1 MNVSNNYKK
10 IILIVAMISMAGV
23 TFGITMPLSTLT
35 LKSWGISSTLIG
47 LNSAMPAL
55 AAVLT
60 TPFMPKFINYWG
72 QINVIKF
79 CLVLVATC
87 CICLPLFPG
96 NDGFFFPDLFS
107 WFILRF
113 LLGAGATGIWVLSE
127 VWINAYADDDNR
139 GKIIGAYAAVLS
151 FGFIVGV
158 LMFSVIGIEDNR
170 AFYIAAGFVIIAA
183 IPVWTISELPND
195 EMADDVSFW
204 QHMVSSPGLMGS
216 SWMMGFLYAGTAYLL
231 PIYALQFDL
240 TLAQSSRTVAW
251 LGSGELA
258 MPLMVGWL
266 ADRVDKRKLMI
277 FIALTTIATLSI
289 LPFVFEA
296 PFMRLATLFVLGGAI
311 MSFYSL
317 GLTMLGQQF
326 KGSLLAS
333 ANASFIFFL
342 CLGEI
347 IGPPVIGT
355 AMDIF
360 GTFAFGWSMALI
372 SLVYLLIFISAGRR
386 IEAQ

>member
-10 IILIVAMISMAGV
+10 IILIVSMISMAGV

-35 LKSWGISSTLIG
+35 LKSWGISSTMIG

-55 AAVLT
+55 SAVLT

-72 QINVIKF
+72 QKNVIRF

-87 CICLPLFPG
+87 CICLPLFP
-96 NDGFFFPDLFS
+96 DLFS

-113 LLGAGATGIWVLSE
+113 LLGAGGTGIWLLSE
-127 VWINAYADDDNR
+127 VWINGFAEDHNR
-139 GKIIGAYAAVLS
+139 GKIIGAYSALLS
-151 FGFIVGV
+151 LGFIVGV
-158 LMFSVIGIEDNR
+158 LMFSVIGVESNT
-170 AFYIAAGFVIIAA
+170 AFYLAAGFVLIAA
-183 IPVWTISELPND
+183 IPVWTMSDLPTN
-195 EMADDVSFW
+195 EMAEDISMW
-204 QHMVSSPGLMGS
+204 NHMVLSPGLMGS
-216 SWMMGFLYAGTAYLL
+216 SWMMGFLYAATAYLL
-231 PIYALQFDL
+231 PIFALQFDL
-240 TLAQSSRTVAW
+240 NYAQSSRTIAW

-258 MPLMVGWL
+258 MPLFVGWF
-266 ADRVDKRKLMI
+266 ADKVDKRKLMI
-277 FIALTTIATLSI
+277 FIALVTIATLSI
-289 LPFVFEA
+289 MPFVFAA
-296 PFMRLATLFVLGGAI
+296 PLMRLGILFVLGGAI

-317 GLTMLGQQF
+317 GLTMLGQKF

-355 AMDIF
+355 AMDLF
-360 GTFAFGWSMALI
+360 GTFAFGWSMALFTLI
-372 SLVYLLIFISAGRR
+372 YLVIFISTGSRT
-386 IEAQ
+386 EMQSS

>member
-1 MNVSNNYKK
+1 
-10 IILIVAMISMAGV
+10 
-23 TFGITMPLSTLT
+23 
-35 LKSWGISSTLIG
+35 
-47 LNSAMPAL
+47 
-55 AAVLT
+55 
-60 TPFMPKFINYWG
+60 
-72 QINVIKF
+72 
-79 CLVLVATC
+79 
-87 CICLPLFPG
+87 
-96 NDGFFFPDLFS
+96 
-107 WFILRF
+107 
-113 LLGAGATGIWVLSE
+113 
-127 VWINAYADDDNR
+127 
-139 GKIIGAYAAVLS
+139 
-151 FGFIVGV
+151 
-158 LMFSVIGIEDNR
+158 
-170 AFYIAAGFVIIAA
+170 
-183 IPVWTISELPND
+183 
-195 EMADDVSFW
+195 MADDVSFW

-296 PFMRLATLFVLGGAI
+296 SFMRVATLFVLGGAI

-355 AMDIF
+355 VMDIF
-360 GTFAFGWSMALI
+360 GTYAFGCSMALI
-372 SLVYLLIFISAGRR
+372 SLIYLVIFISAGSKT
-386 IEAQ
+386 EMQSV

>member
-1 MNVSNNYKK
+1 MNVSQNYKK
-10 IILIVAMISMAGV
+10 IILIVATISMAGI

-35 LKSWGISSTLIG
+35 LKSWGISSTMIG

-55 AAVLT
+55 SAVLL
-60 TPFMPKFINYWG
+60 TPFLPKIMNHWG
-72 QINVIKF
+72 QRNVIRF

-87 CICLPLFPG
+87 CICLPLFP
-96 NDGFFFPDLFS
+96 NLFS

-127 VWINAYADDDNR
+127 VWINNFAEDHNR
-139 GKIIGAYAAVLS
+139 GKIIGAYSALLS
-151 FGFIVGV
+151 LGFIVGV
-158 LMFSVIGIEDNR
+158 LMFSVIGVESNT
-170 AFYIAAGFVIIAA
+170 AFYLAAGFVIIAA
-183 IPVWTISELPND
+183 IPVWTMSDLPND
-195 EMADDVSFW
+195 EMAEDVSFW

-216 SWMMGFLYAGTAYLL
+216 SWMMGFLYAATAYLL
-231 PIYALQFDL
+231 PIFALQFDL
-240 TLAQSSRTVAW
+240 NYAQSSRTIAW

-258 MPLMVGWL
+258 LPLFVGWF
-266 ADRVDKRKLMI
+266 ADKVDKRKLMI
-277 FIALTTIATLSI
+277 FIALVTIATLSI
-289 LPFVFEA
+289 MPFVFAA
-296 PFMRLATLFVLGGAI
+296 PFMRLAILFVLGGAI

-317 GLTMLGQQF
+317 GLTMLGQKF

-355 AMDIF
+355 AMDLF
-360 GTFAFGWSMALI
+360 GTYAFGWSMALFT
-372 SLVYLLIFISAGRR
+372 LVYLLIFISAGNRT
-386 IEAQ
+386 EMQSA

>member
-72 QINVIKF
+72 QTNVVKF

-87 CICLPLFPG
+87 CICLPLFP
-96 NDGFFFPDLFS
+96 DLFS

-113 LLGAGATGIWVLSE
+113 LLGAGGTGIWLLSE
-127 VWINAYADDDNR
+127 VWINGFAEDHNR
-139 GKIIGAYAAVLS
+139 GKIIGAYSALLS
-151 FGFIVGV
+151 LGFIVGV
-158 LMFSVIGIEDNR
+158 LMFSVIGVESNT
-170 AFYIAAGFVIIAA
+170 AFYLAAGFVLIAA
-183 IPVWTISELPND
+183 IPVWTMSDLPTN
-195 EMADDVSFW
+195 EMAEDISMW
-204 QHMVSSPGLMGS
+204 NHMVLSPGLMGS
-216 SWMMGFLYAGTAYLL
+216 SWMMGFLYAATAYLL
-231 PIYALQFDL
+231 PIFALQFDL
-240 TLAQSSRTVAW
+240 NYAQSSRTIAW

-258 MPLMVGWL
+258 MPLFVGWF
-266 ADRVDKRKLMI
+266 ADKVDKRKLMI
-277 FIALTTIATLSI
+277 FIALVTIATLSI
-289 LPFVFEA
+289 MPFVFAA
-296 PFMRLATLFVLGGAI
+296 PLMRLGILFVLGGAI

-317 GLTMLGQQF
+317 GLTMLGQKF

-355 AMDIF
+355 AMDLF
-360 GTFAFGWSMALI
+360 GTFAFGWSMALFTLI
-372 SLVYLLIFISAGRR
+372 YLVIFISAGSRT
-386 IEAQ
+386 EMQAS

>member
-10 IILIVAMISMAGV
+10 IILIVSMISMAGI

-35 LKSWGISSTLIG
+35 LKSWGISSTMIG

-55 AAVLT
+55 SAVLT

-72 QINVIKF
+72 QKNVIRF

-87 CICLPLFPG
+87 CICLPLFP
-96 NDGFFFPDLFS
+96 DLFS

-113 LLGAGATGIWVLSE
+113 LLGAGGTGIWLLSE
-127 VWINAYADDDNR
+127 VWINSFAEDHNR
-139 GKIIGAYAAVLS
+139 GKIIGAYSALLS
-151 FGFIVGV
+151 LGFIVGV
-158 LMFSVIGIEDNR
+158 LMFSVIGVESNT
-170 AFYIAAGFVIIAA
+170 AFYLAAGFVLIAA
-183 IPVWTISELPND
+183 IPIWTMADLPIN
-195 EMADDVSFW
+195 EMADDISMW
-204 QHMVSSPGLMGS
+204 NHMVSSPGLMGS
-216 SWMMGFLYAGTAYLL
+216 SWMMGFLYAATAYLL
-231 PIYALQFDL
+231 PIFALRFDL
-240 TLAQSSRTVAW
+240 NYAQSSRTIAW

-258 MPLMVGWL
+258 MPLFVGWF
-266 ADRVDKRKLMI
+266 ADKIDKRKLMI
-277 FIALTTIATLSI
+277 FIALVTIATLSI

-317 GLTMLGQQF
+317 GLTILGQKF

-355 AMDIF
+355 AMDLF
-360 GTFAFGWSMALI
+360 GTFAFGWSMALFTLI
-372 SLVYLLIFISAGRR
+372 YLVIFISTGSRT
-386 IEAQ
+386 EMQSS

>member
-10 IILIVAMISMAGV
+10 IILIVSMISMAGG

-35 LKSWGISSTLIG
+35 LKSWGSSSTMIG

-55 AAVLT
+55 SAVLT

-72 QINVIKF
+72 QKNVIRF

-87 CICLPLFPG
+87 CICLPLFP
-96 NDGFFFPDLFS
+96 DLFS

-113 LLGAGATGIWVLSE
+113 LLGAGGTGIWLLSE
-127 VWINAYADDDNR
+127 VWINGFAEDHNR
-139 GKIIGAYAAVLS
+139 GKIIGAYSALLS
-151 FGFIVGV
+151 LGFIVGV
-158 LMFSVIGIEDNR
+158 LMFSVIGVESNT
-170 AFYIAAGFVIIAA
+170 AFYLAAGFVLIAA
-183 IPVWTISELPND
+183 IPVWTMSDLPTN
-195 EMADDVSFW
+195 EMAEDISMW
-204 QHMVSSPGLMGS
+204 NHMVLSPGLMGS
-216 SWMMGFLYAGTAYLL
+216 SWMMGFLYAATAYLL
-231 PIYALQFDL
+231 PIFALQFDL
-240 TLAQSSRTVAW
+240 NYAQSSRTIAW

-258 MPLMVGWL
+258 MPLFVGWF
-266 ADRVDKRKLMI
+266 ADKIDKRKLMI
-277 FIALTTIATLSI
+277 FIALVTIATLSI
-289 LPFVFEA
+289 MPFVFEA

-317 GLTMLGQQF
+317 GLTILGQKF

-355 AMDIF
+355 AMDLF
-360 GTFAFGWSMALI
+360 GTFAFGWSMALFTLI
-372 SLVYLLIFISAGRR
+372 YLVIFISTGSRT
-386 IEAQ
+386 EMQSS

>member
-10 IILIVAMISMAGV
+10 IILIVSMISMAGV

-35 LKSWGISSTLIG
+35 LKSWGISSTMIG

-55 AAVLT
+55 SAVLT

-72 QINVIKF
+72 QKNVIRF

-87 CICLPLFPG
+87 CICLPLFP
-96 NDGFFFPDLFS
+96 DLFS

-113 LLGAGATGIWVLSE
+113 LLGAGGTGIWLLSE
-127 VWINAYADDDNR
+127 VWINSFAEDHNR
-139 GKIIGAYAAVLS
+139 GKIIGAYSALLS
-151 FGFIVGV
+151 LGFIVGV
-158 LMFSVIGIEDNR
+158 LMFSVIGVESNT
-170 AFYIAAGFVIIAA
+170 AFYLAAGFVLIAA
-183 IPVWTISELPND
+183 IPVWTMSDLPTN
-195 EMADDVSFW
+195 EMAEDISMW
-204 QHMVSSPGLMGS
+204 NHMVLSPGLMGS
-216 SWMMGFLYAGTAYLL
+216 SWMMGFLYAATAYLL
-231 PIYALQFDL
+231 PIFALQFDL
-240 TLAQSSRTVAW
+240 NYAQSSRTIAW

-258 MPLMVGWL
+258 MPLFVGWF
-266 ADRVDKRKLMI
+266 ADKVDKRKLMI
-277 FIALTTIATLSI
+277 FIALVTIATLSI
-289 LPFVFEA
+289 MPFVFEA

-317 GLTMLGQQF
+317 GLTILGQKF

-355 AMDIF
+355 AMDLF
-360 GTFAFGWSMALI
+360 GTFAFGWSMALFTLI
-372 SLVYLLIFISAGRR
+372 YLVIFISTGSRT
-386 IEAQ
+386 EMQSS

>member
-10 IILIVAMISMAGV
+10 IILIVSMISMAGV

-35 LKSWGISSTLIG
+35 LKSWGISSTMIG

-55 AAVLT
+55 SAVLT

-72 QINVIKF
+72 QKNVIRF

-87 CICLPLFPG
+87 CICLPLFP
-96 NDGFFFPDLFS
+96 DLFS

-113 LLGAGATGIWVLSE
+113 LLGAGGTGIWLLSE
-127 VWINAYADDDNR
+127 VWINGFAEDHNR
-139 GKIIGAYAAVLS
+139 GKIIGAYSALLS
-151 FGFIVGV
+151 LGFIIGV
-158 LMFSVIGIEDNR
+158 LMFSVIGVESNT
-170 AFYIAAGFVIIAA
+170 AFYLAAGFVLIAA
-183 IPVWTISELPND
+183 IPVWTMSDLPTN
-195 EMADDVSFW
+195 EMAEDISMW
-204 QHMVSSPGLMGS
+204 NHMVLSPGLMGS
-216 SWMMGFLYAGTAYLL
+216 SWMMGFLYAATAYLL
-231 PIYALQFDL
+231 PIFALQFDL
-240 TLAQSSRTVAW
+240 NYAQSSRTIAW

-258 MPLMVGWL
+258 MPLFVGWF
-266 ADRVDKRKLMI
+266 ADKIDKRKLMI
-277 FIALTTIATLSI
+277 FIALVTIATLSI
-289 LPFVFEA
+289 MPFVFAA
-296 PFMRLATLFVLGGAI
+296 PFMRLGILFVLGGAI

-317 GLTMLGQQF
+317 GLTILGQKF

-355 AMDIF
+355 AMDLF
-360 GTFAFGWSMALI
+360 GTFAFGWSMALFTLI
-372 SLVYLLIFISAGRR
+372 YLVIFISTGSRT
-386 IEAQ
+386 EMQSS

>member
-10 IILIVAMISMAGV
+10 IILIVSMISMAGV

-35 LKSWGISSTLIG
+35 LKSWGISSTMIG

-55 AAVLT
+55 SAVLT

-72 QINVIKF
+72 QKNVIRF

-87 CICLPLFPG
+87 CICLPLFP
-96 NDGFFFPDLFS
+96 DLFS

-113 LLGAGATGIWVLSE
+113 LLGAGGTGICLLSE
-127 VWINAYADDDNR
+127 VCINGFAEDHNR
-139 GKIIGAYAAVLS
+139 GKIIGAYSALLS
-151 FGFIVGV
+151 LGFIVGV
-158 LMFSVIGIEDNR
+158 LMFSVIGVESNT
-170 AFYIAAGFVIIAA
+170 AFYLAAGFVLIAA
-183 IPVWTISELPND
+183 IPVWTMSDLPTN
-195 EMADDVSFW
+195 EMAEDISMW
-204 QHMVSSPGLMGS
+204 NHMVLSPGLMGS
-216 SWMMGFLYAGTAYLL
+216 SWMMGFLYAATAYLL
-231 PIYALQFDL
+231 PIFALQFDL
-240 TLAQSSRTVAW
+240 NYAQSSRTIAW

-258 MPLMVGWL
+258 MPLFVGWF
-266 ADRVDKRKLMI
+266 ADKIDKRKLMI
-277 FIALTTIATLSI
+277 FIALVTIATLSI
-289 LPFVFEA
+289 MPFVFEA

-317 GLTMLGQQF
+317 GLTILGQKF

-355 AMDIF
+355 AMDLF
-360 GTFAFGWSMALI
+360 GTFAFGWSMALFTLI
-372 SLVYLLIFISAGRR
+372 YLVIFISTGSRT
-386 IEAQ
+386 EMQSS

>member
-10 IILIVAMISMAGV
+10 IILIVSMISMAGV

-35 LKSWGISSTLIG
+35 LKSWGISSTMIG

-55 AAVLT
+55 SAVLT

-72 QINVIKF
+72 QKNVIRF

-87 CICLPLFPG
+87 CICLPLFP
-96 NDGFFFPDLFS
+96 DLFS

-113 LLGAGATGIWVLSE
+113 LLGAGGTGIWLLSE
-127 VWINAYADDDNR
+127 VWINGFAEDHNR
-139 GKIIGAYAAVLS
+139 GKIIGAYSALLS
-151 FGFIVGV
+151 LGFIVGV
-158 LMFSVIGIEDNR
+158 LMFSVIGVESNT
-170 AFYIAAGFVIIAA
+170 AFYLAAGFVLIAA
-183 IPVWTISELPND
+183 IPIWTMADLPIN
-195 EMADDVSFW
+195 EMADDISMW
-204 QHMVSSPGLMGS
+204 NHMVSSPGLMGS
-216 SWMMGFLYAGTAYLL
+216 SWMMGFLYAATAYLL
-231 PIYALQFDL
+231 PIFALQFDL
-240 TLAQSSRTVAW
+240 NYAQSSRTIAW

-258 MPLMVGWL
+258 MPLFVGWF
-266 ADRVDKRKLMI
+266 ADKIDKRKLMI
-277 FIALTTIATLSI
+277 FIALVTIATLSI
-289 LPFVFEA
+289 MPFVFAA
-296 PFMRLATLFVLGGAI
+296 PFMRLGILFVLGGAI

-317 GLTMLGQQF
+317 GLTILGQKF

-355 AMDIF
+355 AMDLF
-360 GTFAFGWSMALI
+360 GTFAFGWSMALFTLI
-372 SLVYLLIFISAGRR
+372 YLVIFISAGSRT
-386 IEAQ
+386 EMQSS

>member
-10 IILIVAMISMAGV
+10 IILIVSMISMAGV

-35 LKSWGISSTLIG
+35 LKSWGISSTMIG

-55 AAVLT
+55 SAVLT

-72 QINVIKF
+72 QKNVIRF

-87 CICLPLFPG
+87 CICLPLFP
-96 NDGFFFPDLFS
+96 DLFS

-113 LLGAGATGIWVLSE
+113 LLGAGGTGIWLLSE
-127 VWINAYADDDNR
+127 VWINGFAEDHNR
-139 GKIIGAYAAVLS
+139 GKIIGAYSALLS
-151 FGFIVGV
+151 LGFIVGV
-158 LMFSVIGIEDNR
+158 LMFSVIGVESNT
-170 AFYIAAGFVIIAA
+170 AFYLAAGFVLVAA
-183 IPVWTISELPND
+183 IPVWTMSDLPTN
-195 EMADDVSFW
+195 EMAEDISMW
-204 QHMVSSPGLMGS
+204 NHMVLSPGLMGS
-216 SWMMGFLYAGTAYLL
+216 SWMMGFLYAATAYLL
-231 PIYALQFDL
+231 PIFALQFDL
-240 TLAQSSRTVAW
+240 NYAQSSRTIAW

-258 MPLMVGWL
+258 MPLFVGWF
-266 ADRVDKRKLMI
+266 ADKIDKRKLMI
-277 FIALTTIATLSI
+277 FIALVTIATLSI
-289 LPFVFEA
+289 MPFVFEA

-317 GLTMLGQQF
+317 GLTILGQKF

-355 AMDIF
+355 AMDLF
-360 GTFAFGWSMALI
+360 GTFAFGWSMALFTLI
-372 SLVYLLIFISAGRR
+372 YLVIFISTGSRT
-386 IEAQ
+386 EMQSS

>member
-47 LNSAMPAL
+47 FNSAMPAL

-72 QINVIKF
+72 QTNVIKF

-87 CICLPLFPG
+87 CICLPLFP
-96 NDGFFFPDLFS
+96 DLFS

-113 LLGAGATGIWVLSE
+113 LLGAGGTGIWLLSE
-127 VWINAYADDDNR
+127 VWINGFAEDHNR
-139 GKIIGAYAAVLS
+139 GKIIGAYSALLS
-151 FGFIVGV
+151 LGFIVGV
-158 LMFSVIGIEDNR
+158 LMFSVIGVESNT
-170 AFYIAAGFVIIAA
+170 AFYLAAGFVLIAA
-183 IPVWTISELPND
+183 IPVWTMSDLPTN
-195 EMADDVSFW
+195 EMAEDISMW
-204 QHMVSSPGLMGS
+204 NHMVLSPGLMGS
-216 SWMMGFLYAGTAYLL
+216 SWMMGFLYAATAYLL
-231 PIYALQFDL
+231 PIFALQFDL
-240 TLAQSSRTVAW
+240 NYAQSSRTIAW

-258 MPLMVGWL
+258 MPLFVGWF
-266 ADRVDKRKLMI
+266 ADKIDKRKLMI
-277 FIALTTIATLSI
+277 FIALVTIATLSI
-289 LPFVFEA
+289 MPFVFAA
-296 PFMRLATLFVLGGAI
+296 PFMRLGILFVLGGAI

-317 GLTMLGQQF
+317 GLTILGQKF

-355 AMDIF
+355 AMDLF
-360 GTFAFGWSMALI
+360 GTFAFGWSMALFTLI
-372 SLVYLLIFISAGRR
+372 YLVIFISAGSRA
-386 IEAQ
+386 EMQSN

>member
-1 MNVSNNYKK
+1 MNQ
-10 IILIVAMISMAGV
+10 
-23 TFGITMPLSTLT
+23 
-35 LKSWGISSTLIG
+35 
-47 LNSAMPAL
+47 
-55 AAVLT
+55 
-60 TPFMPKFINYWG
+60 WG
-72 QINVIKF
+72 QTNVIRF

-87 CICLPLFPG
+87 CICLPL
-96 NDGFFFPDLFS
+96 FPDLFS

-127 VWINAYADDDNR
+127 VWINSYAEDHNR
-139 GKIIGAYAAVLS
+139 GKIIGAYSALLS
-151 FGFIVGV
+151 LGFIIGV
-158 LMFSVIGIEDNR
+158 LMFSVIGVEDNR
-170 AFYIAAGFVIIAA
+170 AFYLAAVFIIIAA
-183 IPVWTISELPND
+183 IPIWTISHLPID
-195 EMADDVSFW
+195 VMADDISFW

-240 TLAQSSRTVAW
+240 TYAQSSRTIAW

-266 ADRVDKRKLMI
+266 ADKVDKRKLMI
-277 FIALTTIATLSI
+277 FISLITIATLVI
-289 LPFVFEA
+289 LPFIFA
-296 PFMRLATLFVLGGAI
+296 TPLMRLATLFVLGGAI

-317 GLTMLGQQF
+317 GLTILGEQF

-372 SLVYLLIFISAGRR
+372 SLIYLLIFISAGRR
-386 IEAQ
+386 TEM

>member
-72 QINVIKF
+72 QTNVIKF

-87 CICLPLFPG
+87 CICLPLFP
-96 NDGFFFPDLFS
+96 DLFS

-113 LLGAGATGIWVLSE
+113 LLGAGGTGIWLLSE
-127 VWINAYADDDNR
+127 VWINGFAEDHNR
-139 GKIIGAYAAVLS
+139 GKIIGAYSALLS
-151 FGFIVGV
+151 LGFIVGV
-158 LMFSVIGIEDNR
+158 LMFSVIGVESNT
-170 AFYIAAGFVIIAA
+170 AFYLAAGFVLIAA
-183 IPVWTISELPND
+183 IPIWTLSDLPIN
-195 EMADDVSFW
+195 EMADDISMW
-204 QHMVSSPGLMGS
+204 NHMVSSPGLMGS
-216 SWMMGFLYAGTAYLL
+216 SWMMGFLYAATAYLL
-231 PIYALQFDL
+231 PIFALQFDL
-240 TLAQSSRTVAW
+240 NYAQSSRTIAW

-258 MPLMVGWL
+258 MPLFVGWF
-266 ADRVDKRKLMI
+266 ADKVDKRKLMI
-277 FIALTTIATLSI
+277 FIALVTLATLSI
-289 LPFVFEA
+289 MPFVFAA
-296 PFMRLATLFVLGGAI
+296 PLMRLGILFVLGGAI

-317 GLTMLGQQF
+317 GLTMLGQKF

-355 AMDIF
+355 AMDLF
-360 GTFAFGWSMALI
+360 GTFAFGWSMALFTLI
-372 SLVYLLIFISAGRR
+372 YLVIFISAGSRT
-386 IEAQ
+386 EMQAS